1 MNVRNLLVC
10 LVLAGLLAPVANA
23 GVIKY
28 SGSFLGDFSA
38 PPAEIAQVSG
48 TWTATVTDAAFESAR
63 QASITSMGNS
73 YLYAGPDSLSFSPA
87 AIGSRTIGLGNTE
100 FALRFINGVLFE
112 YYFGA
117 TFINPLGVLI
127 RANDIAAPD
136 DFRVTYANS
145 DLTELYTP
153 GIIVQV
159 AYRVGSGFQRNSLPA
174 TQAGSVQVE
183 RIAAVP
189 IANTTF
195 LLVLGLFGIAWF
207 AREPQALPVALSLP
221 GRNPFTAGVRTAE
234 R

>member
-1 MNVRNLLVC
+1 MNVRHLLAY
-10 LVLAGLLAPVANA
+10 LVLACLLAPVANA

-28 SGSFLGDFSA
+28 SGSFLGNYPA
-38 PPAEIAQVSG
+38 PPFEIAQVSG

-63 QASITSMGNS
+63 QDSIASGGNS

-117 TFINPLGVLI
+117 TFVNPINVLI
-127 RANDIAAPD
+127 RANDIGAPD

-145 DLTELYTP
+145 DLSQLYTP
-153 GIIVQV
+153 GVIVQV
-159 AYRVGSGFQRNSLPA
+159 AYRVGSGDQRNALTA
-174 TQAGSVQVE
+174 TQTGSVQVE

-189 IANTTF
+189 IANTTL

-207 AREPQALPVALSLP
+207 ARECQAMPLALFMP